1 MEIIDITNRLR
12 DFEEHLNLNRQTI
25 LSAKFGDGKTYF
37 LNEYIRQHEADTFFV
52 VLHPINYVVSP
63 NEDIFEYIKR
73 DILCALMHTEE
84 LQNIDWKKTIKDVL
98 LSKDFAE
105 LTDDMLTMLA
115 PHLQMINKV
124 IPIAKILH
132 KSVDLVMQVR
142 DKVSLN
148 KYIEHFQEVKG
159 SLFELDDISIV
170 IQKTI
175 QAIQAH
181 EKRCVLVIE
190 DLDRLDPGHLFRIL
204 NVLSAHID
212 SDKCTNK
219 FCFDNIVAVLD
230 YDTTRHIFRHF
241 YGDKANYEG
250 YMSKF
255 MSSHPFEYSITKVAQ
270 QQLFNYIEKECH
282 FSALCEFPANVNNVT
297 LPKCLASLSV
307 RDVVHILDKIELQ
320 IDSQDVELPYHNGI
334 IQSADYLTRLL
345 VVLVRMGYRV
355 GYNALIDFLVDD
367 LEWFKLLNNYVLLSP
382 KAEYKVL
389 NINSDTFTFETVE
402 RDGCNSIVWHSPF
415 IGTDSKLSVRD
426 IAIKALSVAID
437 RVHDCHQI
445 IVTDDIPLGEL
456 DYE

>member
-1 MEIIDITNRLR
+1 MEIIDITNKLSE
-12 DFEEHLNLNRQTI
+12 FEKHLNLNRQTI
-25 LSAKFGDGKTYF
+25 VSAKFGDGKTYF
-37 LNEYIRQHEADTFFV
+37 LNQYIESHKADTFFV
-52 VLHPINYVVSP
+52 VLHPVNYVVSP

-73 DILCALMHTEE
+73 DILC
-84 LQNIDWKKTIKDVL
+84 
-98 LSKDFAE
+98 S
-105 LTDDMLTMLA
+105 
-115 PHLQMINKV
+115 
-124 IPIAKILH
+124 
-132 KSVDLVMQVR
+132 LVHR
-142 DKVSLN
+142 S
-148 KYIEHFQEVKG
+148 EFQEINWNDALKEVLNYDTLLETIDTIASNIPLGNLATIPFHLFKKVDNKFAIDKYFDRFKNTKG
-159 SLFELDDISIV
+159 GLFEFDQFTFAIQRTIRA
-170 IQKTI
+170 IQKVG
-175 QAIQAH
+175 Q
-181 EKRCVLVIE
+181 RCVLVIE

-334 IQSADYLTRLL
+334 IRSADYLTRLL
-345 VVLVRMGYRV
+345 AVLVRMGYRV
-355 GYNALIDFLVDD
+355 GYNALIDFFVDD
-367 LEWFKLLNNYVLLSP
+367 YDYFKLLNNYALLSSN
-382 KAEYKVL
+382 AMGRVL
-389 NINSDTFTFETVE
+389 EIHLKSFTITSLTNN
-402 RDGCNSIVWHSPF
+402 GYQNIVWREPYVGEYSP
-415 IGTDSKLSVRD
+415 LSTRD
-426 IAIKALSVAID
+426 VAQKALDTAIS
-437 RVHDCHQI
+437 RVKDCRQI
-445 IVTDDIPLGEL
+445 IVLNDIPLGEL
-456 DYE
+456 YLE

>member
-1 MEIIDITNRLR
+1 MEIIDISNKLK
-12 DFEEHLNLNRQTI
+12 DFEEHLNLNPQTI

-52 VLHPINYVVSP
+52 VLHPVNYVVTP

-73 DILCALMHTEE
+73 DILC
-84 LQNIDWKKTIKDVL
+84 
-98 LSKDFAE
+98 S
-105 LTDDMLTMLA
+105 
-115 PHLQMINKV
+115 
-124 IPIAKILH
+124 
-132 KSVDLVMQVR
+132 LVHR
-142 DKVSLN
+142 S
-148 KYIEHFQEVKG
+148 EFQEINWNDALKELLNYDTLLETVDTIASNIPLGNLATIPFHLFKKVDNKFAIDKYFDRFKNTKG
-159 SLFELDDISIV
+159 GLFEFDQFTFAIQRTIRA
-170 IQKTI
+170 IQKVG
-175 QAIQAH
+175 Q
-181 EKRCVLVIE
+181 RCVLVIE

-334 IQSADYLTRLL
+334 IRSADYLTRLL
-345 VVLVRMGYRV
+345 SVLVRMGYRV

-415 IGTDSKLSVRD
+415 IGTDSNVSVKD
-426 IAIKALSVAID
+426 IAKKALNTAID
-437 RVHDCHQI
+437 KVRDCHQI
-445 IVTDDIPLGEL
+445 IVTNDIPLGEVY
-456 DYE
+456 YE

>member
-1 MEIIDITNRLR
+1 MQTINITHELKR
-12 DFEEHLNLNRQTI
+12 FEQHLAQNPQTI

-37 LNEYIRQHEADTFFV
+37 LNEYIQLHDADTFFV
-52 VLHPINYVVSP
+52 VLHPVNYVVSP

-73 DILCALMHTEE
+73 DILC
-84 LQNIDWKKTIKDVL
+84 
-98 LSKDFAE
+98 S
-105 LTDDMLTMLA
+105 
-115 PHLQMINKV
+115 
-124 IPIAKILH
+124 
-132 KSVDLVMQVR
+132 LVHR
-142 DKVSLN
+142 S
-148 KYIEHFQEVKG
+148 EFQEINWNDALKEILNYDTLLETVDTIASNIPLGNLATIPFHLFKKVDNKFAIDKYFDRFKNTKG
-159 SLFELDDISIV
+159 GLFEFDQFTFAIQRTIRA
-170 IQKTI
+170 IQKVG
-175 QAIQAH
+175 Q
-181 EKRCVLVIE
+181 RCVLVIE

-230 YDTTRHIFRHF
+230 YDTTRHIFHHF
-241 YGDKANYEG
+241 YGEKANYEG

-255 MSSHPFEYSITKVAQ
+255 MSSHPFEYSIMKVAQ

-320 IDSQDVELPYHNGI
+320 IDSQDVELPYYNGVI
-334 IQSADYLTRLL
+334 RSVDYLTRLL
-345 VVLVRMGYRV
+345 AVLVRMGYRV

-415 IGTDSKLSVRD
+415 IGTDSNVSVKD
-426 IAIKALSVAID
+426 IAKKALNTAID
-437 RVHDCHQI
+437 KVRDCHQI
-445 IVTDDIPLGEL
+445 IVTDDIPLGEVY
-456 DYE
+456 YE

>member
-1 MEIIDITNRLR
+1 MEIIDITNKLSE
-12 DFEEHLNLNRQTI
+12 FEKHLNLNRQTI
-25 LSAKFGDGKTYF
+25 VSAKFGDGKTYF
-37 LNEYIRQHEADTFFV
+37 LNQYIESHKADTFFV
-52 VLHPINYVVSP
+52 VLHPVNYVVSP

-73 DILCALMHTEE
+73 DILC
-84 LQNIDWKKTIKDVL
+84 
-98 LSKDFAE
+98 S
-105 LTDDMLTMLA
+105 
-115 PHLQMINKV
+115 
-124 IPIAKILH
+124 
-132 KSVDLVMQVR
+132 LVHR
-142 DKVSLN
+142 S
-148 KYIEHFQEVKG
+148 EFQEINWNDALKEVLNYDTLLETVDTIASNVPLGNLATIPFRLFKKVDDKFAIDKYFDRFKHTKG
-159 SLFELDDISIV
+159 GLFEFDQFTFAIQRTIRA
-170 IQKTI
+170 IQKVG
-175 QAIQAH
+175 Q
-181 EKRCVLVIE
+181 RCVLVIE

-334 IQSADYLTRLL
+334 IRSADYLTRLL
-345 VVLVRMGYRV
+345 AVLVRMGYRV

-415 IGTDSKLSVRD
+415 IGTDSNVSVKD
-426 IAIKALSVAID
+426 IAKKALNTAID
-437 RVHDCHQI
+437 KVRDCHQI
-445 IVTDDIPLGEL
+445 IVTDDIPLGEVY
-456 DYE
+456 YE

>member
-1 MEIIDITNRLR
+1 MITINITHELKR
-12 DFEEHLNLNRQTI
+12 FEQHLAQNSQTI

-37 LNEYIRQHEADTFFV
+37 LNEYIQQHEADTFFV
-52 VLHPINYVVSP
+52 VLHPVNYVVSP

-73 DILCALMHTEE
+73 DILC
-84 LQNIDWKKTIKDVL
+84 
-98 LSKDFAE
+98 S
-105 LTDDMLTMLA
+105 
-115 PHLQMINKV
+115 
-124 IPIAKILH
+124 
-132 KSVDLVMQVR
+132 LVHR
-142 DKVSLN
+142 S
-148 KYIEHFQEVKG
+148 EFQEINWNDALKEVLNYDTLLETIDTIASNIPLGNLATIPFHLFKKVDNKFAIDKYFDRFKNTKG
-159 SLFELDDISIV
+159 GLFEFDQFTFAIQRTIRA
-170 IQKTI
+170 IQKVG
-175 QAIQAH
+175 Q
-181 EKRCVLVIE
+181 RCVLVIE

-320 IDSQDVELPYHNGI
+320 IDSQDVELPYYNGVI
-334 IQSADYLTRLL
+334 RSVDCLTRLL
-345 VVLVRMGYRV
+345 AILVRMGYRV
-355 GYNALIDFLVDD
+355 GYNALIDFFVDD
-367 LEWFKLLNNYVLLSP
+367 YDYFKLLNNYALLSSN
-382 KAEYKVL
+382 AMGRVL
-389 NINSDTFTFETVE
+389 EIHLKSFTITSLTNN
-402 RDGCNSIVWHSPF
+402 GYQNIVWREPYVGEYSP
-415 IGTDSKLSVRD
+415 LSTRD
-426 IAIKALSVAID
+426 VAQKALDTAIS
-437 RVHDCHQI
+437 RVKDCRQI
-445 IVTDDIPLGEL
+445 IVLNDIPLGEL
-456 DYE
+456 YLE

>member
-1 MEIIDITNRLR
+1 MEIIDISNKLK
-12 DFEEHLNLNRQTI
+12 DFEEHLNLNCQTI

-37 LNEYIRQHEADTFFV
+37 LNEYIHQHEADTFFV
-52 VLHPINYVVSP
+52 VLHPVNYVLSP

-73 DILCALMHTEE
+73 DILC
-84 LQNIDWKKTIKDVL
+84 
-98 LSKDFAE
+98 S
-105 LTDDMLTMLA
+105 
-115 PHLQMINKV
+115 
-124 IPIAKILH
+124 
-132 KSVDLVMQVR
+132 LVHR
-142 DKVSLN
+142 S
-148 KYIEHFQEVKG
+148 EFQEINWNDALKEVLNYDTLLETVDTIASNIPLGNLATIPFHLFKKVDNKFAIDKYFDRFKNTKG
-159 SLFELDDISIV
+159 GLFEFDQFTFAIQRTIRA
-170 IQKTI
+170 IQKVG
-175 QAIQAH
+175 Q
-181 EKRCVLVIE
+181 RCVLIIE

-230 YDTTRHIFRHF
+230 YDTTRHIFHHF
-241 YGDKANYEG
+241 YGEKANYEG

-255 MSSHPFEYSITKVAQ
+255 MSSHPFEYSITKVAHE
-270 QQLFNYIEKECH
+270 QLFNYIEKECH

-334 IQSADYLTRLL
+334 IRSADYLTRLL
-345 VVLVRMGYRV
+345 AVLVRMGYRV

-415 IGTDSKLSVRD
+415 IGTDSNVSVKD
-426 IAIKALSVAID
+426 IAKKALNTAID
-437 RVHDCHQI
+437 KVRDCHQI
-445 IVTDDIPLGEL
+445 IVTDDIPLGEVY
-456 DYE
+456 YE

>member
-1 MEIIDITNRLR
+1 MTTINITHELKR
-12 DFEEHLNLNRQTI
+12 FEQHLYRNPQTI

-52 VLHPINYVVSP
+52 VLHPVNYVVSP

-73 DILCALMHTEE
+73 DILC
-84 LQNIDWKKTIKDVL
+84 
-98 LSKDFAE
+98 S
-105 LTDDMLTMLA
+105 
-115 PHLQMINKV
+115 
-124 IPIAKILH
+124 
-132 KSVDLVMQVR
+132 LVHR
-142 DKVSLN
+142 S
-148 KYIEHFQEVKG
+148 EFQEINWNDALKEVLNYDKLLETVDTIASNIPLGNLATIPFHLFKKVDNKFAIDKYFDRFKHTKG
-159 SLFELDDISIV
+159 GLFEFD
-170 IQKTI
+170 QFTF
-175 QAIQAH
+175 AIQRTIRAIQRVGQ
-181 EKRCVLVIE
+181 RCVLVIE

-230 YDTTRHIFRHF
+230 YDTTRHIFHHF
-241 YGDKANYEG
+241 YGEKANYEG

-255 MSSHPFEYSITKVAQ
+255 MNSHPFEYSITKVAQ

-320 IDSQDVELPYHNGI
+320 IDSQDVELPYYNGVI
-334 IQSADYLTRLL
+334 RSVDYLTRLL
-345 VVLVRMGYRV
+345 AVLVRMGYRV

-415 IGTDSKLSVRD
+415 IGTDSNVSVKDIAKKALNTAIDKVRD
-426 IAIKALSVAID
+426 
-437 RVHDCHQI
+437 CQQI
-445 IVTDDIPLGEL
+445 IVTNDIPLGEVY
-456 DYE
+456 YE

>member
-1 MEIIDITNRLR
+1 MTTINITHELKR
-12 DFEEHLNLNRQTI
+12 FEQHLAQNPQTI

-37 LNEYIRQHEADTFFV
+37 LNEYIQLHDADTFFV
-52 VLHPINYVVSP
+52 VLHPVNYVVSP

-73 DILCALMHTEE
+73 DILC
-84 LQNIDWKKTIKDVL
+84 
-98 LSKDFAE
+98 S
-105 LTDDMLTMLA
+105 
-115 PHLQMINKV
+115 
-124 IPIAKILH
+124 
-132 KSVDLVMQVR
+132 LVHR
-142 DKVSLN
+142 S
-148 KYIEHFQEVKG
+148 EFQEINWNDALKEVLNYDTLLETVDTIASNIPLGNLATIPFHLFKKVDNKFAIDKYFDRFKNTKG
-159 SLFELDDISIV
+159 GLFEFDQFTFAIQRTIRA
-170 IQKTI
+170 IQKAG
-175 QAIQAH
+175 Q
-181 EKRCVLVIE
+181 RCVLVIE

-230 YDTTRHIFRHF
+230 YDTTRHIFHHF
-241 YGDKANYEG
+241 YGEKANYEG

-255 MSSHPFEYSITKVAQ
+255 MSSHPFEYSITKVAHE
-270 QQLFNYIEKECH
+270 QLFNYIEKECH
-282 FSALCEFPANVNNVT
+282 FSALCEFPSSVNNVT
-297 LPKCLASLSV
+297 LPLYLASLSV
-307 RDVVHILDKIELQ
+307 RDVAHILDKIELQ

-334 IQSADYLTRLL
+334 IRSADYLTRLL

-445 IVTDDIPLGEL
+445 IVTDDISLGEVY
-456 DYE
+456 YE

>member
-1 MEIIDITNRLR
+1 MTTIDITHELKR
-12 DFEEHLNLNRQTI
+12 FEQHLAQNSQTI

-52 VLHPINYVVSP
+52 VLHPVNYVVSP

-73 DILCALMHTEE
+73 DILC
-84 LQNIDWKKTIKDVL
+84 
-98 LSKDFAE
+98 S
-105 LTDDMLTMLA
+105 
-115 PHLQMINKV
+115 
-124 IPIAKILH
+124 
-132 KSVDLVMQVR
+132 LVHR
-142 DKVSLN
+142 S
-148 KYIEHFQEVKG
+148 EFQEINWNDALKEVLNYDTLLEMVDTIAPNIPLGNLATIPFHLFKKVDNKFAIDKYFDRFKNTKG
-159 SLFELDDISIV
+159 GLFEFDQFTFAIQRTIRA
-170 IQKTI
+170 IQKVG
-175 QAIQAH
+175 Q
-181 EKRCVLVIE
+181 RCVLVIE

-230 YDTTRHIFRHF
+230 YDTTRHIFHHF
-241 YGDKANYEG
+241 YGEKANYEG

-334 IQSADYLTRLL
+334 IRSADYLTRLL
-345 VVLVRMGYRV
+345 AVLVRMVYRV

-415 IGTDSKLSVRD
+415 IGTDSNVSVKD
-426 IAIKALSVAID
+426 IAKKALNTAID
-437 RVHDCHQI
+437 KVRDCHQI
-445 IVTDDIPLGEL
+445 IITDDIPLGEL

>member
-1 MEIIDITNRLR
+1 MQTINITHELKR
-12 DFEEHLNLNRQTI
+12 FEQHLAQNSQTI

-52 VLHPINYVVSP
+52 VLHPVNYVLSP

-73 DILCALMHTEE
+73 DILCSLVHRSEFQEINWNDALKEVLNYDTLLETVDTIAS
-84 LQNIDWKKTIKDVL
+84 NIPLGNLATIPFHLFKKVDDKFAIDKYFDRFKNTKGGLFEFDQFTFVIHRTIK
-98 LSKDFAE
+98 
-105 LTDDMLTMLA
+105 
-115 PHLQMINKV
+115 
-124 IPIAKILH
+124 
-132 KSVDLVMQVR
+132 
-142 DKVSLN
+142 
-148 KYIEHFQEVKG
+148 
-159 SLFELDDISIV
+159 V
-170 IQKTI
+170 IQKTG
-175 QAIQAH
+175 Q
-181 EKRCVLVIE
+181 RCVLVIE

-230 YDTTRHIFRHF
+230 YDTTRHIFHHF
-241 YGDKANYEG
+241 YGEKANYEG

-297 LPKCLASLSV
+297 LPKYLASLSV

-415 IGTDSKLSVRD
+415 IGTDSNVSVKD
-426 IAIKALSVAID
+426 IAKKALNTAID
-437 RVHDCHQI
+437 KVRDCHQI
-445 IVTDDIPLGEL
+445 IVTDDIPLGEVY
-456 DYE
+456 YE

>member
-1 MEIIDITNRLR
+1 MQTINLTHELKR
-12 DFEEHLNLNRQTI
+12 FEQHLAQNPQTI

-52 VLHPINYVVSP
+52 VLHPVNYVVSP

-73 DILCALMHTEE
+73 DILCSLVHRSEFQEINWNDALKEVLNYDTLLETVDTIASNIPLGNLATIPFHLFKKVDNKFAIDKYFDRFKHTKGGLFEFD
-84 LQNIDWKKTIKDVL
+84 QFTFAIQRTIK
-98 LSKDFAE
+98 A
-105 LTDDMLTMLA
+105 
-115 PHLQMINKV
+115 
-124 IPIAKILH
+124 
-132 KSVDLVMQVR
+132 
-142 DKVSLN
+142 
-148 KYIEHFQEVKG
+148 
-159 SLFELDDISIV
+159 
-170 IQKTI
+170 IQKAG
-175 QAIQAH
+175 Q
-181 EKRCVLVIE
+181 RCVLVIE

-212 SDKCTNK
+212 TDKCTNK

-230 YDTTRHIFRHF
+230 YETTRHIFHHF

-255 MSSHPFEYSITKVAQ
+255 MSSYPFEYSITKVAHE
-270 QQLFNYIEKECH
+270 QLFNYIEKECH
-282 FSALCEFPANVNNVT
+282 FSALSEFPSNVDNVSLT
-297 LPKCLASLSV
+297 KCLAALSV
-307 RDVVHILDKIELQ
+307 RDVAHILDQIELQ

-334 IQSADYLTRLL
+334 IRSADYLTRLL
-345 VVLVRMGYRV
+345 AVLVRMGYRV

-415 IGTDSKLSVRD
+415 IGTNSNVSVKD
-426 IAIKALSVAID
+426 IAKKALNTAID
-437 RVHDCHQI
+437 KVRDCHQI
-445 IVTDDIPLGEL
+445 IITNDIPLGEVY
-456 DYE
+456 YE

>member
-1 MEIIDITNRLR
+1 MTTIDITHELKR
-12 DFEEHLNLNRQTI
+12 FEQHLDQNSQTI

-37 LNEYIRQHEADTFFV
+37 LNEYIHQHEADTFFV
-52 VLHPINYVVSP
+52 VLHPVNYVVSP

-73 DILCALMHTEE
+73 DILCSLVHRSEFQE
-84 LQNIDWKKTIKDVL
+84 IDWNDALVEVLNYDTLLETVDTIASNIPLGNLVTIPFHLFKKVDDK
-98 LSKDFAE
+98 FA
-105 LTDDMLTMLA
+105 
-115 PHLQMINKV
+115 I
-124 IPIAKILH
+124 
-132 KSVDLVMQVR
+132 
-142 DKVSLN
+142 DKYFDRF
-148 KYIEHFQEVKG
+148 KHTKG
-159 SLFELDDISIV
+159 GLFEFDQFTFAIQRTIRA
-170 IQKTI
+170 IQKAG
-175 QAIQAH
+175 Q
-181 EKRCVLVIE
+181 RCVLVIE

-230 YDTTRHIFRHF
+230 YDTTRHIFHHF
-241 YGDKANYEG
+241 YGEKANYEG

-255 MSSHPFEYSITKVAQ
+255 MSSHPFEYSITKVAHE
-270 QQLFNYIEKECH
+270 QLFNYIEKECH

-307 RDVVHILDKIELQ
+307 RDVVHVLDKIELQ

-334 IQSADYLTRLL
+334 IRSADYLTRLL
-345 VVLVRMGYRV
+345 ALLVRMGYRV
-355 GYNALIDFLVDD
+355 GYNALIDFFVDD

-382 KAEYKVL
+382 EAEYKVL
-389 NINSDTFTFETVE
+389 NINSDIFTFETVE

-415 IGTDSKLSVRD
+415 IGADSKLSVRD

-445 IVTDDIPLGEL
+445 IVTNDIPLGEVY
-456 DYE
+456 YE

>member
-1 MEIIDITNRLR
+1 MEIIDITNKLSE
-12 DFEEHLNLNRQTI
+12 FERHLNLNRQTI

-37 LNEYIRQHEADTFFV
+37 LNEYIQLHDADTFFV
-52 VLHPINYVVSP
+52 VLHPVNYVVSP

-73 DILCALMHTEE
+73 DILCSLVHRSEFQEINWNDALKEVLNYDTLLETIDTIAS
-84 LQNIDWKKTIKDVL
+84 NIPLGNLATIP
-98 LSKDFAE
+98 F
-105 LTDDMLTMLA
+105 
-115 PHLQMINKV
+115 HLFKR
-124 IPIAKILH
+124 
-132 KSVDLVMQVR
+132 VD
-142 DKVSLN
+142 N
-148 KYIEHFQEVKG
+148 KYAIDKYFDRFKHTKG
-159 SLFELDDISIV
+159 GLFEFDQFTFAIQRTIRA
-170 IQKTI
+170 IQKVG
-175 QAIQAH
+175 Q
-181 EKRCVLVIE
+181 RCVLVIE

-255 MSSHPFEYSITKVAQ
+255 MSSYPFEYSITKVAQ

>member
-1 MEIIDITNRLR
+1 MQTINIAHELKR
-12 DFEEHLNLNRQTI
+12 FEQHLAQNPQTI

-37 LNEYIRQHEADTFFV
+37 LNEYIQLHDADTFFV
-52 VLHPINYVVSP
+52 VLHPVNYVVSP

-73 DILCALMHTEE
+73 DILC
-84 LQNIDWKKTIKDVL
+84 
-98 LSKDFAE
+98 S
-105 LTDDMLTMLA
+105 
-115 PHLQMINKV
+115 
-124 IPIAKILH
+124 
-132 KSVDLVMQVR
+132 LVHR
-142 DKVSLN
+142 S
-148 KYIEHFQEVKG
+148 EFQEINWNDALKEVLNYDTLLEMVDTIAPNIPLGNLATIPFHLFKKVDNKFAIDKYFDRFKNTKG
-159 SLFELDDISIV
+159 GLFEFDQFTFA
-170 IQKTI
+170 IQRTI
-175 QAIQAH
+175 QAIQ
-181 EKRCVLVIE
+181 KVGQRCVLIIE

-230 YDTTRHIFRHF
+230 YDMTRHIFHHF

-255 MSSHPFEYSITKVAQ
+255 MSSYPFEYSITKVAQ

-334 IQSADYLTRLL
+334 IRSVDCLTRLL
-345 VVLVRMGYRV
+345 AILVRMGYRV

-415 IGTDSKLSVRD
+415 IGTDSNVSVKD
-426 IAIKALSVAID
+426 IAKKALNTAID
-437 RVHDCHQI
+437 KVRDCHQI
-445 IVTDDIPLGEL
+445 IVTDDIPLGEVY
-456 DYE
+456 YE

>member
-1 MEIIDITNRLR
+1 MTTINITHELKR
-12 DFEEHLNLNRQTI
+12 FEQHLAQNPQTI

-37 LNEYIRQHEADTFFV
+37 LNEYIHQHEADTFFV
-52 VLHPINYVVSP
+52 VLHPVNYVVTP

-73 DILCALMHTEE
+73 DILC
-84 LQNIDWKKTIKDVL
+84 
-98 LSKDFAE
+98 S
-105 LTDDMLTMLA
+105 
-115 PHLQMINKV
+115 
-124 IPIAKILH
+124 
-132 KSVDLVMQVR
+132 LVHR
-142 DKVSLN
+142 S
-148 KYIEHFQEVKG
+148 EFQEINWNDALKEVLNYDTLLETVDTIASNIPLGNLATIPFHLFKKVDNKFAIDKYFDRFKNTKG
-159 SLFELDDISIV
+159 GLFEFDQFTFAI
-170 IQKTI
+170 KRTI
-175 QAIQAH
+175 RAIQQVGQ
-181 EKRCVLVIE
+181 RCVLVIE

-230 YDTTRHIFRHF
+230 YDTTRHIFHHF
-241 YGDKANYEG
+241 YGEKANYEG

-320 IDSQDVELPYHNGI
+320 IDSQDVELPYYNGVI
-334 IQSADYLTRLL
+334 RSADYLTRLL
-345 VVLVRMGYRV
+345 AVLVRMGYRV

-402 RDGCNSIVWHSPF
+402 RDGCNSIVWQSPF
-415 IGTDSKLSVRD
+415 IGTDSNVSVKD
-426 IAIKALSVAID
+426 IAKKALNTAID
-437 RVHDCHQI
+437 KVRDCHQI
-445 IVTDDIPLGEL
+445 IVTDDIPLGEVY
-456 DYE
+456 YE

>member
-1 MEIIDITNRLR
+1 MQTINITHELKR
-12 DFEEHLNLNRQTI
+12 FEQHLYRNPQTI

-37 LNEYIRQHEADTFFV
+37 LNEHIRQHEADTFFV
-52 VLHPINYVVSP
+52 VLHPVNYVVSP

-73 DILCALMHTEE
+73 DILC
-84 LQNIDWKKTIKDVL
+84 
-98 LSKDFAE
+98 S
-105 LTDDMLTMLA
+105 
-115 PHLQMINKV
+115 
-124 IPIAKILH
+124 
-132 KSVDLVMQVR
+132 LVHR
-142 DKVSLN
+142 S
-148 KYIEHFQEVKG
+148 EFQEINWNDALKEVLNYDTLLETVDTIASNIPLGNLATIPFRLFKKVDDKYAIDKYFDRFKHTKG
-159 SLFELDDISIV
+159 GLFEFDQFTFAIQRTIRA
-170 IQKTI
+170 IQKAG
-175 QAIQAH
+175 Q
-181 EKRCVLVIE
+181 RCVLVIE

-230 YDTTRHIFRHF
+230 YDTTRHIFHHF
-241 YGDKANYEG
+241 YSEKANYEG

-282 FSALCEFPANVNNVT
+282 FSALCEFPVNVNNVT

-334 IQSADYLTRLL
+334 IRSADYLTRLL

-415 IGTDSKLSVRD
+415 IGTDSNVSVKD
-426 IAIKALSVAID
+426 IAKKALNTAID
-437 RVHDCHQI
+437 KVRDCHQI
-445 IVTDDIPLGEL
+445 IITNDIPLGEVY
-456 DYE
+456 YE

>member
-1 MEIIDITNRLR
+1 MTTIDITHELKR
-12 DFEEHLNLNRQTI
+12 FEQHLAQNPQTI

-52 VLHPINYVVSP
+52 VLHPVNYVVSP

-73 DILCALMHTEE
+73 DILCSLVHRSEFQEINWNDTLKEVLNYDTLLETVDTIAP
-84 LQNIDWKKTIKDVL
+84 NIPLGNLATIPFHLFKKVDNKFAIDKYFDRFKNTKGGLFEFDQFTFAIQRTIK
-98 LSKDFAE
+98 A
-105 LTDDMLTMLA
+105 
-115 PHLQMINKV
+115 
-124 IPIAKILH
+124 
-132 KSVDLVMQVR
+132 
-142 DKVSLN
+142 
-148 KYIEHFQEVKG
+148 
-159 SLFELDDISIV
+159 
-170 IQKTI
+170 IQKAG
-175 QAIQAH
+175 Q
-181 EKRCVLVIE
+181 RCVLVIE

>member
-1 MEIIDITNRLR
+1 MTTINITHELKR
-12 DFEEHLNLNRQTI
+12 FHQHLAQNPQTI

-37 LNEYIRQHEADTFFV
+37 LNEYIQQHEEDTFFV
-52 VLHPINYVVSP
+52 VLHPVNYVVSP

-73 DILCALMHTEE
+73 DILCSLVHREE
-84 LQNIDWKKTIKDVL
+84 
-98 LSKDFAE
+98 
-105 LTDDMLTMLA
+105 
-115 PHLQMINKV
+115 
-124 IPIAKILH
+124 
-132 KSVDLVMQVR
+132 
-142 DKVSLN
+142 
-148 KYIEHFQEVKG
+148 FQEINWNDALKEVLNYDTLLETVDTIASNIPLGNLATIPFHLFKKVDNKFAIDKYFDRFKNTTG
-159 SLFELDDISIV
+159 GLFEFDQFTFAIQRTIRA
-170 IQKTI
+170 IQKVG
-175 QAIQAH
+175 Q
-181 EKRCVLVIE
+181 RCVLVIE

-230 YDTTRHIFRHF
+230 YDTTRHIFHHF
-241 YGDKANYEG
+241 YGEKANYEG

-334 IQSADYLTRLL
+334 IRSADYLTRLL
-345 VVLVRMGYRV
+345 AVLVRMGYRV

-415 IGTDSKLSVRD
+415 IGTDSNVSVKD
-426 IAIKALSVAID
+426 IAKKALNTAID
-437 RVHDCHQI
+437 KVRDCHQI
-445 IVTDDIPLGEL
+445 IVTDDIPVGEVY
-456 DYE
+456 YE

>member
-1 MEIIDITNRLR
+1 MQTINITHELKR
-12 DFEEHLNLNRQTI
+12 FEQHLAQNPQTI

-37 LNEYIRQHEADTFFV
+37 LNEYIQLHDADTFFV
-52 VLHPINYVVSP
+52 VLHPVNYVVSP

-73 DILCALMHTEE
+73 DILC
-84 LQNIDWKKTIKDVL
+84 
-98 LSKDFAE
+98 S
-105 LTDDMLTMLA
+105 
-115 PHLQMINKV
+115 
-124 IPIAKILH
+124 
-132 KSVDLVMQVR
+132 LVHR
-142 DKVSLN
+142 S
-148 KYIEHFQEVKG
+148 EFQEINWNDALKEVLNYDTLLEMVDTIAPNIPLGNLATIPFHLFKKVDNKFAIDKYFDRFKNTKG
-159 SLFELDDISIV
+159 GLFEFDQFTFAIQRTIRA
-170 IQKTI
+170 IQKVG
-175 QAIQAH
+175 Q
-181 EKRCVLVIE
+181 RCVLIIE

-334 IQSADYLTRLL
+334 IRSVDCLTRLL
-345 VVLVRMGYRV
+345 AILVRMGYRV

-382 KAEYKVL
+382 EAMGLVLEIHSKSCGFTSLTKEGYEIVVWREPYVGEY
-389 NINSDTFTFETVE
+389 
-402 RDGCNSIVWHSPF
+402 SP
-415 IGTDSKLSVRD
+415 LSVRD
-426 IAIKALSVAID
+426 ITKTALDVAIS
-437 RVHDCHQI
+437 RVKDCRQI
-445 IVTDDIPLGEL
+445 IVTNDIPLGEL
-456 DYE
+456 DYK

>member
-1 MEIIDITNRLR
+1 MQTINITHELKR
-12 DFEEHLNLNRQTI
+12 FEQHLAQNPQTI

-37 LNEYIRQHEADTFFV
+37 LNEYIHQHEADTFFV
-52 VLHPINYVVSP
+52 VLHPVNYVLSP

-73 DILCALMHTEE
+73 DILCSLVHRTE
-84 LQNIDWKKTIKDVL
+84 
-98 LSKDFAE
+98 
-105 LTDDMLTMLA
+105 
-115 PHLQMINKV
+115 
-124 IPIAKILH
+124 
-132 KSVDLVMQVR
+132 
-142 DKVSLN
+142 
-148 KYIEHFQEVKG
+148 FQEINWNDALKEVLNYDTLLEMVDTIAPNIPLGNLATIPFHLFKKVDNKFAIDKYFDRFKHTKG
-159 SLFELDDISIV
+159 GLFEFDQFTFAIQRTIRA
-170 IQKTI
+170 IQKEG
-175 QAIQAH
+175 Q
-181 EKRCVLVIE
+181 RCVLVIE

-270 QQLFNYIEKECH
+270 QQLYNYIEKECH

-334 IQSADYLTRLL
+334 IRSADYLTRLL
-345 VVLVRMGYRV
+345 AVLVRMGYRV

-402 RDGCNSIVWHSPF
+402 RDGCNSIIWHSPF
-415 IGTDSKLSVRD
+415 IGTDSNVSVKD
-426 IAIKALSVAID
+426 IAKKALNTAID
-437 RVHDCHQI
+437 KVRDCHQI
-445 IVTDDIPLGEL
+445 IITNDIPLGEVY
-456 DYE
+456 YE

>member
-1 MEIIDITNRLR
+1 MTTINITHELKR
-12 DFEEHLNLNRQTI
+12 FEQHLAQNSQTI

-52 VLHPINYVVSP
+52 VLHPVNYVLSP

-73 DILCALMHTEE
+73 DILC
-84 LQNIDWKKTIKDVL
+84 
-98 LSKDFAE
+98 S
-105 LTDDMLTMLA
+105 
-115 PHLQMINKV
+115 
-124 IPIAKILH
+124 
-132 KSVDLVMQVR
+132 LVHR
-142 DKVSLN
+142 S
-148 KYIEHFQEVKG
+148 EFQEINWNDALKEVLNYDTLLETVDTIASNIPLGNLATIPFHLFKKVDDKFAIDKYFDRFKNTKG
-159 SLFELDDISIV
+159 GLFEFDQFTFAIQRTIRA
-170 IQKTI
+170 IQKAG
-175 QAIQAH
+175 Q
-181 EKRCVLVIE
+181 RCVLVIE

-230 YDTTRHIFRHF
+230 YDTTRHIFHHF
-241 YGDKANYEG
+241 YGEKANYEG

-297 LPKCLASLSV
+297 LPKYLASLSV

-415 IGTDSKLSVRD
+415 IGTDSNVSVKD
-426 IAIKALSVAID
+426 IAKKALNTAID
-437 RVHDCHQI
+437 KVRDCHQI
-445 IVTDDIPLGEL
+445 IVTDDIPLGEVY
-456 DYE
+456 YE